1 MPVSRCTQC
10 GSPGASFSFDARRW
24 TAADL
29 IVGLATFLLAVA
41 LFRPGFGRPD
51 GWPGGDFGGPS
62 GVAADGYLWIVFGLS
77 VGTLLLLFVR
87 AGVGSVPGARA
98 PGDRQ
103 LVVIA
108 AGINLLLIALAIAP
122 EGSEIRRLPLAA
134 GVAAL
139 AALIAATWQL
149 RSDLTA
155 LRSPP
160 T

>member
-10 GSPGASFSFDARRW
+10 GAPGASFSFDARRW

-41 LFRPGFGRPD
+41 LFRPGFGRAD
-51 GWPGGDFGGPS
+51 GWSGGDFGGPS
-62 GVAADGYLWIVFGLS
+62 
-77 VGTLLLLFVR
+77 
-87 AGVGSVPGARA
+87 
-98 PGDRQ
+98 
-103 LVVIA
+103 
-108 AGINLLLIALAIAP
+108 
-122 EGSEIRRLPLAA
+122 

-149 RSDLTA
+149 RSDLAA
-155 LRSPP
+155 LRSPL